1 MYSMKKLYYNP
12 QGLTLLIASL
22 ATFLMSG
29 CVTESEGER
38 GKDLGVR
45 HYPGIGG
52 MQTPILMIN
61 VT

>member
-1 MYSMKKLYYNP
+1 ML
-12 QGLTLLIASL
+12 SL
-22 ATFLMSG
+22 ATFLMSE

-38 GKDLGVR
+38 GKDRGVR
-45 HYPGIGG
+45 QYPRIGG